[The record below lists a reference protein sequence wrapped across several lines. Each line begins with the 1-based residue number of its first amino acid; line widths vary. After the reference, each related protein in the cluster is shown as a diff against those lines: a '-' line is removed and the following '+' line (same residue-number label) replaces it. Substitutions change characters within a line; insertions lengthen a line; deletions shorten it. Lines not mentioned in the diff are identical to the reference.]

1 MLWIYFKSPGRH
13 IFHMKSRPFF
23 ASLLFLVLSTGLLHA
38 QVNIQALR
46 DELKAAPDDFKKIRL
61 YMDASKKS
69 ASSDPAASLEFAEGA
84 LSLSN
89 KRKSKDGLA
98 QSLSYIGL
106 LYINKN
112 DCVKAKENLGKSV
125 TLKKQLIAKKPA
137 YKSSIA
143 KDYRMIGH
151 CEEQEGED
159 RSALKSYQNG
169 VRYAIESK
177 NRHEYAWG
185 MFQVGQLQNKL
196 GDHATAVGALDKS
209 IEQANK
215 LGMSNLSRSADRIRN
230 ASMAVLETRLEKE
243 QIENQI
249 AAVEEDFEAAKE
261 KIEEQQE
268 FAEVLVTEK
277 ELLEIERDAKE
288 ADLKLK
294 AKELDRLEL
303 EKAMIEA
310 EKAAAE
316 AETEAQ
322 AEKQKRE
329 EERYLLMAI
338 AGGVVSLMIIFAVV
352 SRSRSR
358 KKHNLALEAE
368 KQKSEGLLYDVLP
381 ERIAKELITKNKVK
395 PQQYKEVSILFTDFK
410 GFTRIAANM
419 NPDKLIND
427 LNYAFQA
434 FDFIVDRYGLE
445 KIKTIG
451 DAYMAAAGVPDPS
464 KEHALDAVGAAMEMQ
479 AFMKDWKEDKI
490 RKGETPWE
498 LRVGINSGPVIA
510 GVIGKNK
517 FAYDIWGDAVN
528 MASRMESS
536 GEPGKVNISAR
547 THDLV
552 KKVCSS
558 TYRGKIEVKNAGA
571 VDMYFVNDL
580 FVKKNFNEPA
590 PKPQKKSWWR
600 R

>member
-1 MLWIYFKSPGRH
+1 
-13 IFHMKSRPFF
+13 MKSRPLLV
-23 ASLLFLVLSTGLLHA
+23 SLLFLVLSIGFLNA
-38 QVNIQALR
+38 QVDIQALR
-46 DELKAAPDDFKKIRL
+46 DKLDAAPEDFKKIKML
-61 YMDASKKS
+61 MDASKKVAS
-69 ASSDPAASLEFAEGA
+69 ANPAVSLEFAQA
-84 LSLSN
+84 AFSLSN

-98 QSLSYIGL
+98 QSLSHIGL

-112 DCVKAKENLGKSV
+112 DCKKATENIEKAI
-125 TLKKQLIAKKPA
+125 TLKKQLIPKTAS
-137 YKSSIA
+137 YKRSIA
-143 KDYRMIGH
+143 KDYRLIGH
-151 CEEQEGED
+151 CEEQSGKD
-159 RSALKSYQNG
+159 KDALKSYQNG
-169 VRYAIESK
+169 VRFAIEGK

-215 LGMSNLSRSADRIRN
+215 LGMSNLSRNADRIRN

-243 QIENQI
+243 QIENEV
-249 AAVEEDFEAAKE
+249 AAVQEEFEAAKE

-294 AKELDRLEL
+294 AKELDRLGL

-310 EKAAAE
+310 EKAAVE
-316 AETEAQ
+316 AEQEAQ
-322 AEKQKRE
+322 LEKQKRE

-338 AGGVVSLMIIFAVV
+338 AGGVFFSLIIFVLIG
-352 SRSRSR
+352 RSLSR
-358 KKHNLALEAE
+358 KKHAKAIEAE
-368 KQKSEGLLYDVLP
+368 KLKSEELLYDVLP
-381 ERIAKELITKNKVK
+381 ERIAKELITKQKVA
-395 PQQYKEVSILFTDFK
+395 PQTYKEASILFTDFK
-410 GFTRIAANM
+410 GFTGIAANM
-419 NPDKLIND
+419 KPDKLIND

-434 FDFIVDRYGLE
+434 FDFIVERYGLE

-464 KEHALDAVGAAMEMQ
+464 KDHALDAVGVAMEMQ
-479 AFMKDWKEDKI
+479 AFMKDWKADKI
-490 RKGETPWE
+490 KKGETPWE
-498 LRVGINSGPVIA
+498 LRIGINSGPVIA

-536 GEPGKVNISAR
+536 GEPGKINISAR
-547 THDLV
+547 THELV
-552 KKVCSS
+552 QKVCSS

-580 FVKKNFNEPA
+580 FVKKNFNQPV
-590 PKPQKKSWWR
+590 PKPKKKSWWR